1 LSRQWL
7 LILAPLAIAGMQI
20 VLWLGA
26 SPQAVV
32 LFAAAAAV
40 GAVVRP
46 VLAAV
51 LNDAIPSRQRATII
65 SLQSLVAML
74 GLGAVQF
81 AILAIGERTSMALAI
96 GLSGVLKAAIAAPLV
111 ALLVR
116 VGPDRNQPIDVM
128 ATKAA

>member
-1 LSRQWL
+1 
-7 LILAPLAIAGMQI
+7 MQI

-26 SPQAVV
+26 SRQAVV
-32 LFAAAAAV
+32 LFAAASAV
-40 GAVVRP
+40 GAAVRP

-81 AILAIGERTSMALAI
+81 AILAIGERTSTALAI